1 MPTPDHDSLLFFTFN
16 CPFLRGPLPSSC
28 KIYLSYVFTFAL
40 DFYSRPFA
48 VFLHFLCLL
57 RVFLISP
64 PLLELLELLI
74 PSGDRRARREHWRF
88 PPDAVAYFMLF
99 SKIPFPKED
108 RQAVYELMA
117 TDKRRAGNW
126 RKGHQDTL
134 DRDGFLSINTKRFLS
149 DSNRKLRL
157 YKQGLRRIE
166 SRPEILSG
174 EEVFKGTRLSVRHIG
189 GILRK
194 GAAIEDVKADYPTL
208 TIDDIRFAKIYSTVK
223 RPPGRPT
230 KAITFRRN
238 PL

>member
-1 MPTPDHDSLLFFTFN
+1 MAF
-16 CPFLRGPLPSSC
+16 
-28 KIYLSYVFTFAL
+28 
-40 DFYSRPFA
+40 SR
-48 VFLHFLCLL
+48 LCL
-57 RVFLISP
+57 IWP
-64 PLLELLELLI
+64 PLLELLQLLELLVYYFSPRDIFMSERELSLSVSEVAALSGVSEKIVRNEIHRGII
-74 PSGDRRARREHWRF
+74 PSGNRRAERKHWRF

-126 RKGHQDTL
+126 RKSHQDTL
-134 DRDGFLSINTKRFLS
+134 DRDGFLSIRTKRFLS

-189 GILRK
+189 GMLRK
-194 GAAIEDVKADYPTL
+194 GVTIEDVKADYPTL
-208 TIDDIRFAKIYSTVK
+208 TIDDIRFAEIYSAVR

-230 KAITFRRN
+230 KPITFRRN
-238 PL
+238 PLD